1 MGLKRALRG
10 RSFQEQ
16 VEVVSANAILEVVLA
31 DAHIAIGL
39 RSIITVRSLYLPFS
53 GSRRRV
59 VDTIG
64 FRNKLRYSIRT
75 SVQNALKTT
84 NIKN

>member
-31 DAHIAIGL
+31 DAHIAIGF
-39 RSIITVRSLYLPFS
+39 RTPKYNYSSKLYLPFS
-53 GSRRRV
+53 TGRRRRRR
-59 VDTIG
+59 IP
-64 FRNKLRYSIRT
+64 
-75 SVQNALKTT
+75 Q
-84 NIKN
+84 